1 MLEIAYKF
9 LCAVSKIS
17 QSSKIVLDPQ
27 QCICNLH
34 KKLPAE
40 PTYESCIVTLLKHHD
55 ELLVLQCR
63 QIEVIKLPLNK
74 KAHKLGLAC
83 L

>member
-1 MLEIAYKF
+1 MQMQPSQEI
-9 LCAVSKIS
+9 
-17 QSSKIVLDPQ
+17 
-27 QCICNLH
+27 
-34 KKLPAE
+34 PAE
-40 PTYESCIVTLLKHHD
+40 PTYQSCIVTLLKHHD

-63 QIEVIKLPLNK
+63 QIEVIKLPFNK